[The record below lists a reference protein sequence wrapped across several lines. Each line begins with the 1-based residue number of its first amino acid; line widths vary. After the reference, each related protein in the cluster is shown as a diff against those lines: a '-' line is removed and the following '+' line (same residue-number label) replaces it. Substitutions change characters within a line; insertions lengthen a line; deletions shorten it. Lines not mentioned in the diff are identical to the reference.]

1 MKGTPQKT
9 QKQPS
14 LCRSVSDPHTKTEIV
29 FQTDFLTL
37 HKWHGLVCVT
47 PVHVHT
53 GGVGG
58 GLQASSSTVRRD
70 FLRQSLTEHGD
81 HSFGETCCLSN
92 PRDPSLPA
100 SPGLEY
106 RCWPHTMAPGCFMWV
121 LGIEFKTSSS
131 LGQDFF
137 D

>member
-1 MKGTPQKT
+1 M
-9 QKQPS
+9 
-14 LCRSVSDPHTKTEIV
+14 
-29 FQTDFLTL
+29 
-37 HKWHGLVCVT
+37 

-92 PRDPSLPA
+92 PRDPSFPA
-100 SPGLEY
+100 SPALELQVLATHHGTWLFYVGAWDRIQDLKLSWPGLY
-106 RCWPHTMAPGCFMWV
+106 
-121 LGIEFKTSSS
+121 
-131 LGQDFF
+131 
-137 D
+137 